1 MRAYSRN
8 TSKPFY
14 SAKGT
19 GRATGVILTPRSRGA
34 KLSPGVSS
42 FIATRRQTA
51 SFYIRNTTQKNF
63 TRGGKKPLAMGIALM
78 YIRVSQM
85 KRAAIH
91 DGLRFISEDGVHLSR
106 RNH

>member
-14 SAKGT
+14 STKGT
-19 GRATGVILTPRSRGA
+19 GRATGSILTPRSRRA
-34 KLSPGVSS
+34 KLSPDVRS
-42 FIATRRQTA
+42 FSATRRKTP
-51 SFYIRNTTQKNF
+51 SFYIRNTMQKIF
-63 TRGGKKPLAMGIALM
+63 ARGGKKPLAMGIALM

-91 DGLRFISEDGVHLSR
+91 DDLRFISEDGVHLSR

>member
-1 MRAYSRN
+1 
-8 TSKPFY
+8 
-14 SAKGT
+14 
-19 GRATGVILTPRSRGA
+19 
-34 KLSPGVSS
+34 
-42 FIATRRQTA
+42 
-51 SFYIRNTTQKNF
+51 
-63 TRGGKKPLAMGIALM
+63 LM

>member
-1 MRAYSRN
+1 MRAYSRD

-19 GRATGVILTPRSRGA
+19 GRATGVILTPRSRGT
-34 KLSPGVSS
+34 KLSPDVSS
-42 FIATRRQTA
+42 FSGTRRQIA
-51 SFYIRNTTQKNF
+51 SFYIRNTTQKIF
-63 TRGGKKPLAMGIALM
+63 ARGGKKPLAMGIVLM

-91 DGLRFISEDGVHLSR
+91 DDLRFISEDGVHLSR